1 MRNPTMRE
9 SLRREAERRRHD
21 PGTEGGGPV
30 DAGLAGPE
38 PERHD
43 PRSESHKRSVTWLL
57 PLPWSSGTGEH
68 GS

>member
-1 MRNPTMRE
+1 MRRICTARA
-9 SLRREAERRRHD
+9 SSAIHD

-43 PRSESHKRSVTWLL
+43 PRSESHKRSVPWLL